1 MLHTFNVQREKYMK
15 KRVAIVY
22 FAYINP
28 KKNWKAIISGQINDI
43 KQSGILNDADLY
55 IEVNNSSASSD
66 VKDFFESLSSSSL
79 KQDLMN
85 IEYHQDN
92 TFEYHGIHKV
102 WELANTDSYEY
113 LVYLHT
119 KGMSYKKALFGL
131 LNGRNLREKI
141 LTYYTFKDYKNTIDV
156 FDNEKEVIRAGFM
169 PKCDDSSS
177 DVTGC
182 IIWFNFYWI
191 RASYA
196 KTLEE
201 PVITDN
207 RFYYE
212 GWSSKNEG
220 ERGDAYKK
228 LTYCLY
234 TKDHSAFSIDEAS
247 DILKK
252 LRKVYKY
259 TWPVSALL
267 RKLRLKG
274 N

>member
-1 MLHTFNVQREKYMK
+1 MN
-15 KRVAIVY
+15 KRIGIVY

-28 KKNWKAIISGQINDI
+28 NKNWKKIILGQLNDI
-43 KQSGILNDADLY
+43 RLSGILKDADLY
-55 IEVNNSSASSD
+55 IEVNNSNACDD
-66 VKDFFESLSSSSL
+66 VKEFFNNL
-79 KQDLMN
+79 N
-85 IEYHQDN
+85 ICQASVCFHQDN

-102 WELANTDSYEY
+102 WNLANSNKYQY
-113 LVYLHT
+113 LIYLHT
-119 KGMSYKKALFGL
+119 KGMSYKKSLFGL
-131 LNGRNLREKI
+131 NNGRNLREVI
-141 LTYYTFKDYKNTIDV
+141 LTYYTFCDYKETLRV
-156 FDNEKEVIRAGFM
+156 FDNEPELIRAGFM

-201 PVITDN
+201 PVVTDN

-220 ERGDAYKK
+220 ERGDAYKR

-234 TKDHSAFSIDEAS
+234 KKDHSAYTIDEAS
-247 DILKK
+247 DTLKK
-252 LRKVYKY
+252 LRKKYKY
-259 TWPVSALL
+259 TWPFSAALY
-267 RKLRLKG
+267 RLADAAVFTFYDLTYLT
-274 N
+274 

>member
-1 MLHTFNVQREKYMK
+1 MN
-15 KRVAIVY
+15 KRIGIVY

-28 KKNWKAIISGQINDI
+28 NKNWKKIILGQLNDI
-43 KQSGILNDADLY
+43 RLSGILKDADLY
-55 IEVNNSSASSD
+55 IEVNNSNACDD
-66 VKDFFESLSSSSL
+66 VKEFFNNL
-79 KQDLMN
+79 N
-85 IEYHQDN
+85 ICQASVCFHQDN

-102 WELANTDSYEY
+102 WNLANSNKYQY
-113 LVYLHT
+113 LIYLHT
-119 KGMSYKKALFGL
+119 KGMSYKKSLF
-131 LNGRNLREKI
+131 EVI
-141 LTYYTFKDYKNTIDV
+141 LTYYTFCDYKETLRV
-156 FDNEKEVIRAGFM
+156 FDNEPELIRAGFM

-201 PVITDN
+201 PVVTDN

-220 ERGDAYKK
+220 ERGDAYKR

-234 TKDHSAFSIDEAS
+234 KKDHSAYTIDEAS
-247 DILKK
+247 DTLKK
-252 LRKVYKY
+252 LRKKYKY
-259 TWPVSALL
+259 TWPFSAIK
-267 RKLRLKG
+267 RKRTLQ
-274 N
+274 NH